1 MPLPQPEKPK
11 KPKKYRK
18 LTFADAQAV
27 RAAREQNPALTLA
40 DLAAKFGT
48 TRMSISRVLRGEV
61 HQEEKGRKLL
71 PGDVQKLRYL
81 ARTDTL
87 TQGDLAERF
96 GLSQGE
102 VSRIVN
108 GQLYADVPPSAE
120 EQAQIAR
127 LEAIAETVEREYARL
142 MASIPRA

>member
-1 MPLPQPEKPK
+1 MPLKQPKR
-11 KPKKYRK
+11 PKKYRK

-40 DLAAKFGT
+40 ELAAKFGT

-71 PGDVQKLRYL
+71 PEDIQKLRYL

-127 LEAIAETVEREYARL
+127 LEAITEMVDREYARF

>member
-1 MPLPQPEKPK
+1 
-11 KPKKYRK
+11 
-18 LTFADAQAV
+18 
-27 RAAREQNPALTLA
+27 
-40 DLAAKFGT
+40 
-48 TRMSISRVLRGEV
+48 MSISRVLRGEV

-71 PGDVQKLRYL
+71 PEDVQQLRYL

-108 GQLYADVPPSAE
+108 GELYADVSPSAE

-127 LEAIAETVEREYARL
+127 LEAIAEMVDREYARF
-142 MASIPRA
+142 MASISRA